1 MMRHVSSGIRV
12 ASFFPL
18 SLISQIALV
27 NASTLV
33 TGKDLQARLPFWEIR
48 DSQMSLRLVQ
58 RLPDQTRG
66 YFQARGFTPK
76 QSERIAQSCI
86 FQTVFKNLSHTT
98 KPSPLTYNL
107 KEWKILFQGRKLD
120 LKTREDWKPE
130 WQKLNASGAAQIAF
144 EWSLLPTRQTYAAGD
159 YNWGM
164 TSFNLKPGSEFDL
177 SVAWHQYGK
186 RHDFIIKGIKCAPDI
201 HLTPEEFEKL

>member
-1 MMRHVSSGIRV
+1 MRRGGWIKRV
-12 ASFFPL
+12 APFVFCS
-18 SLISQIALV
+18 ALV
-27 NASTLV
+27 HATVGDTTTLD
-33 TGKDLQARLPFWEIR
+33 TGKDPQARLPFWEIHN
-48 DSQMSLRLVQ
+48 SHMSLRLVQ
-58 RLPDQTRG
+58 RLPDQSRG
-66 YFQARGFTPK
+66 FYQARGFTPQ

-86 FQTVFKNLSHTT
+86 FQTVFRNLSHTT

-107 KEWKILFQGRKLD
+107 REWKILFHGRKLD

-130 WQKLNASGAAQIAF
+130 WQKLNATSAAKIAF

-177 SVAWHQYGK
+177 SVVWHQYGK
-186 RHDFIIKGIKCAPDI
+186 RHDFIIRGIECAPDI